1 MESARPPPEAREP
14 GLSANGNRGR
24 GDSSIPGAR
33 RKDDRFVANTA
44 EERNRAV
51 EARRSVLRERGYD
64 VAAQRAR
71 VVECARPVAG
81 RVLDVGT
88 GPGQLAILLAKEG
101 ARVTT
106 LEFEGERIE
115 VARRNAAEAGVG
127 DRIRFLQGDA
137 ARLPFPDGAFD
148 LVASA
153 NLIHHMREP
162 GSAAREMVRVCRREG
177 RVVVAD
183 VTEAGLALLAEVHA
197 EFGGRHE
204 TGPMTLSE
212 AMAALPSGG
221 LAVER
226 WEEGLLLLFRV
237 AVLG

>member
-1 MESARPPPEAREP
+1 MTDA
-14 GLSANGNRGR
+14 
-24 GDSSIPGAR
+24 
-33 RKDDRFVANTA
+33 A
-44 EERNRAV
+44 EERNRDVV
-51 EARRSVLRERGYD
+51 EERDPTAAARRRVLRERGYD
-64 VAAQRAR
+64 TAALRAR

-88 GPGQLAILLAKEG
+88 GPGRLAILLAKEG

-106 LEFEGERIE
+106 LEFEGEGIE
-115 VARRNAAEAGVG
+115 VARRNAAQAGVG
-127 DRIRFLQGDA
+127 GRIRFLRGDA
-137 ARLPFPDGAFD
+137 ARLPFPDGVFD

-153 NLIHHMREP
+153 NLIHHMGEP
-162 GSAAREMVRVCRREG
+162 GRAVREMVRVCRRGG

-183 VTEAGLALLAEVHA
+183 MTEAGLALLAEVHA
-197 EFGGRHE
+197 QFGGRHE

-212 AMAALPSGG
+212 TMATLPSRG
-221 LAVER
+221 LAIER